1 MLSRTDTT
9 MLSALIVV
17 TLSSGWVHY
26 QRQAQPLQ
34 DVEEAVEVTE
44 DIAVVEE
51 ARPDIAVPDFGGIAD
66 VREKKN
72 TFFNFMKPLVEGE
85 NDRIL
90 ASRQRILELSNK
102 PAVSASER
110 EFLLELAK
118 RYGMKD
124 TGSIDGAFFEELLAR
139 VDIIPVSLAL
149 VQSANESGWGTSRFA
164 LQGNNYFGQW
174 CFSKGCGI
182 VPGSRPDGQTY
193 EVRKFEDVVASV
205 RSYIHNL
212 NTHFKYESMRELRES
227 RRLSGRP
234 VTGPVLAQGLYG
246 YSIRGI
252 DYVEELVSMIA
263 SNGLLRY
270 DLEKGNNPD
279 S

>member
-26 QRQAQPLQ
+26 QRKIEPPR
-34 DVEEAVEVTE
+34 EPE
-44 DIAVVEE
+44 AVVEE
-51 ARPDIAVPDFGGIAD
+51 VAVPEETRPEIIVPDFGDIAD
-66 VREKKN
+66 VKEKKN
-72 TFFNFMKPLVEGE
+72 TFFDFMKPLVEEE
-85 NDRIL
+85 N
-90 ASRQRILELSNK
+90 QRIMANRQQILVLSNK
-102 PAVSASER
+102 TAISACDNQ
-110 EFLLELAK
+110 FLMSMAE

-124 TGSIDGAFFEELLAR
+124 IEEVDAAFFEDLLAR

-164 LQGNNYFGQW
+164 LQGNNFFGQW
-174 CFSKGCGI
+174 CFSRGCGI
-182 VPGSRPDGQTY
+182 VPASRPEGQIY
-193 EVRKFEDVVASV
+193 EVRKFEDVADSV
-205 RSYIHNL
+205 RSYMHNL
-212 NTHFKYESMRELRES
+212 NTHFQYEGLRELREN
-227 RRLSGRP
+227 RRLSDEP
-234 VTGPVLAQGLYG
+234 VTGPILAQGLYG

-263 SNGLLRY
+263 SNDLLRY
-270 DLEKGNNPD
+270 DLKKEKQPE

>member
-1 MLSRTDTT
+1 MLSKTDTT

-17 TLSSGWVHY
+17 TLSSGWVHF
-26 QRQAQPLQ
+26 QRQVLPPQGA
-34 DVEEAVEVTE
+34 EEVIEE
-44 DIAVVEE
+44 IAVLEKIPTE
-51 ARPDIAVPDFGGIAD
+51 IAVPDFSGISD
-66 VREKKN
+66 VKEKKN
-72 TFFNFMKPLVEGE
+72 TFFNFMKPLVEEE
-85 NDRIL
+85 NQRIL
-90 ASRQRILELSNK
+90 AYRQKVMELSNK
-102 PAVSASER
+102 PAISASDN
-110 EFLLELAK
+110 EFLIKLAQ

-124 TGSIDGAFFEELLAR
+124 IEKTDGAFFEELLVR

-164 LQGNNYFGQW
+164 LQGNNFFGQW

-182 VPGSRPDGQTY
+182 VPGSRPKGQTY
-193 EVRKFEDVVASV
+193 EVRKFEDVAASV

-212 NTHFKYESMRELRES
+212 NTHFQYEGMRELREN
-227 RRLSGRP
+227 RRLSGQP
-234 VTGPVLAQGLYG
+234 VTGPILAQGLYG

-263 SNGLLRY
+263 SNDLLRY
-270 DLEKGNNPD
+270 DLEKERNPD

>member
-17 TLSSGWVHY
+17 TLSSGWIHY
-26 QRQAQPLQ
+26 QRQ
-34 DVEEAVEVTE
+34 VESPREPE
-44 DIAVVEE
+44 VVEE
-51 ARPDIAVPDFGGIAD
+51 VAVLDESRPEIIVPDFSGIAD
-66 VREKKN
+66 VRKKKS
-72 TFFNFMKPLVEGE
+72 TFFDFMKPLIEEE
-85 NDRIL
+85 N
-90 ASRQRILELSNK
+90 QRILSNRQQILALSNQ
-102 PAVSASER
+102 STISTSDNQ
-110 EFLLELAK
+110 FLMNMAE

-124 TGSIDGAFFEELLAR
+124 VEQIDAAFFEALLAR

-164 LQGNNYFGQW
+164 LQGNNFFGQW

-182 VPGSRPDGQTY
+182 IPGSRPEGQTY
-193 EVRKFEDVVASV
+193 EVRKFEDVAASV
-205 RSYIHNL
+205 RSYMHNL
-212 NTHFKYESMRELRES
+212 NTHFQYEGMRELRGN
-227 RRLSGRP
+227 RRLRNEP
-234 VTGPVLAQGLYG
+234 VTGPILAQGLYG

-263 SNGLLRY
+263 SNDLLRY
-270 DLEKGNNPD
+270 DLKKEKQPE